1 MVKRYSCGIL
11 LRSNKILLGKR
22 STKRESYPG
31 VWDFIGGHCKKNES
45 YENAMSRELEEEIG
59 IKPLDY
65 ELITKI
71 DKSPEFMLAIYLIK
85 KWKGEPYNKD
95 LDEHEIIQWFSLEEA
110 KMLDFPYS
118 DDNEILNLINAK
130 IHEKD

>member
-31 VWDFIGGHCKKNES
+31 VWDFIGGHCEKNES

-59 IKPLDY
+59 VKPLDY
-65 ELITKI
+65 GLITKI